1 MSFLAPFFLV
11 GGLALALPVVFHL
24 IRRITR
30 ERTVFSSLL
39 FLDPTPPRLTRR
51 SRLENWLLLALRCL
65 VLALLALGF
74 ARPFLKDRIAPPDPE
89 GTAARTVLLV
99 DASASM
105 RRPDLWKDAVSRVAT
120 LLADTRSID
129 EVSILTFGREIRPV
143 IRFDE
148 WKSAPVDQRASL
160 ALGRLKDLQPDWTS
174 TQLGAALV
182 RAAETLAEAEP
193 GGAATRRRIVLLSD
207 FQEGARLELLQG
219 YEWPKE
225 VQLILEPLK
234 PRVLG
239 NAGLQLV
246 AESSSAEVGTNP
258 VVRVR
263 VSNSP
268 DASKDRFQV
277 GWVQPKGDEYA
288 GKPLEVYVPAGQS
301 RVIVV
306 PTPADFEGLSRI
318 RLRGDATEFD
328 NSIAV
333 IPPEV
338 ARSRIVYLGNE
349 SESET
354 RQPLYFLKRAFPPT
368 RRQTFEVAAVR
379 SGDALGV
386 AEVQSA
392 ALVLVT
398 DSLSEDR
405 TRLLREQMLAGR
417 TIVVAPRSP
426 GMSGTLSQL
435 TGVDG
440 LSLTESSGGRY
451 AILSDLDFRHPLLGA
466 FADPRFSDFSKIHFW
481 KHRKVE
487 LGAIPGARAVAKF
500 DSGAPAL
507 VEIPVGKGRLL
518 LLTSCWHP
526 EDSQLALS
534 TKFVPLLFSML
545 EMAGNFAALPSQYIV
560 GDTIP
565 LSLPS
570 KREEGLS
577 VLDPDGVSLALPM
590 GSTNFNG
597 ATKPGIYSVQGVQP
611 AIRFGVN
618 LDSSESRTAPIA
630 LDELERL
637 GAPVTQ
643 ATESKA
649 ERAKERVALMQSE
662 EAEGRQK
669 LWRWFLVAALALLLI
684 ETVVAGWTARR
695 TSLPE
700 GATL

>member
-89 GTAARTVLLV
+89 GSAVRTVVLV

-105 RRPDLWKDAVSRVAT
+105 RRPDLWKDAISRVST
-120 LLADTRSID
+120 LLGDARSID
-129 EVSILTFGREIRPV
+129 EISILTFGREVRAV
-143 IRFDE
+143 FQFDE
-148 WKSAPVDQRASL
+148 WKSAAPDQRASL
-160 ALGRLKDLQPDWTS
+160 AIGRLKDLQPDWSS

-182 RAAETLAEAEP
+182 RAAETLAEADT
-193 GGAATRRRIVLLSD
+193 GGTATRRRIVLLSD

-225 VQLILEPLK
+225 VQLVLDPLK
-234 PRVLG
+234 PKSAG

-246 AESSSAEVGTNP
+246 AESNTAEVGTNP

-263 VSNSP
+263 ISNSP
-268 DASKDRFQV
+268 DATKDRFQV
-277 GWVQPKGDEYA
+277 GWVQPKGTDFA
-288 GKPLEVYVPAGQS
+288 GKPIEVYVPAGQS
-301 RVIVV
+301 RVVAV
-306 PTPADFEGLSRI
+306 PTPSGFEGLNRI
-318 RLRGDATEFD
+318 QLRGDATEFD

-338 ARSRIVYLGNE
+338 ARSRILYLGNE
-349 SESET
+349 SEAET

-379 SGDALGV
+379 SGDSLGV

-405 TRLLREQMLAGR
+405 SRLLREQMLAGR
-417 TIVVAPRSP
+417 TIVVAPRSA
-426 GMSGTLSQL
+426 GMSGTLAML
-435 TGVDG
+435 TGIDG
-440 LSLTESSGGRY
+440 LSLTESTPGRY
-451 AILSDLDFRHPLLGA
+451 AILSELDFRHPLLGA

-481 KHRKVE
+481 KHRRVE
-487 LGAIPGARAVAKF
+487 LGTIPGARAVAKF

-507 VEIPVGKGRLL
+507 VEVPAGKGRLL

-545 EMAGNFAALPSQYIV
+545 EVAGNFSAPPSQYIV

-565 LSLPS
+565 LGFTGKP
-570 KREEGLS
+570 EGSLS
-577 VLDPDGVSLALPM
+577 VVDPEGVAIALPA
-590 GSTNFNG
+590 GTTNFTA
-597 ATKPGIYSVQGVQP
+597 ATMPGIYSVQGIQP

-618 LDSSESRTAPIA
+618 LDPSESRTAPIA

-649 ERAKERVALMQSE
+649 ERAKERIALMQSE

-669 LWRWFLVAALALLLI
+669 LWRWFLVAALATLLV

-700 GATL
+700 GATI